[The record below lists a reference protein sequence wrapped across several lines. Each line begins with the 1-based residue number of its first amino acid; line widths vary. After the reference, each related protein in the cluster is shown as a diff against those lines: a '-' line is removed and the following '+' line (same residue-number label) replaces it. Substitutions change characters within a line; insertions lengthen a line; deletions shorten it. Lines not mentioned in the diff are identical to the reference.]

1 MINFFEIN
9 LCAIKPIGAFKKN
22 IPSTKP
28 GIEIAYLRQIKA
40 EKPLFWGLS
49 FYYTQLG
56 NSSATLEEFLDFALV
71 DFNYSTTSNLMGLNG
86 KFRFYPDIS
95 LGRLEPYLEA
105 QLGYKW
111 LYTGTTK
118 TLASDTESSDF
129 MFEESNFSLTYGISA
144 GLNYR
149 VKENVY
155 INFKANYLPGLSTA
169 YYAKDKNNQIEFSSI
184 DQFNLKNSTT
194 DILRWDLGVTFWPSF
209 NSND

>member
-1 MINFFEIN
+1 MTGVQT
-9 LCAIKPIGAFKKN
+9 CALPI
-22 IPSTKP
+22 S
-28 GIEIAYLRQIKA
+28 
-40 EKPLFWGLS
+40 
-49 FYYTQLG
+49 
-56 NSSATLEEFLDFALV
+56 
-71 DFNYSTTSNLMGLNG
+71 
-86 KFRFYPDIS
+86 
-95 LGRLEPYLEA
+95 
-105 QLGYKW
+105 
-111 LYTGTTK
+111 TK
-118 TLASDTESSDF
+118 TLTSDSESSDF